1 MKHTRLITNL
11 FYFLKIF
18 GGLLSLVLIFIYLGH
33 FPLNLI
39 FLFLAIILLKS
50 Y

>member
-1 MKHTRLITNL
+1 MKHTRAITNL

-18 GGLLSLVLIFIYLGH
+18 GGLSSLVLIFIYLGQ

-39 FLFLAIILLKS
+39 FLFMAIILLKS